1 MIVDAEEIGSK
12 RYERSALIRENRKA
26 RLFSLLVAVI
36 FFALSELMD
45 DPQMQTVVG
54 VISVTY
60 PYFVSVRIDS
70 LFERGNHAVD
80 AIPQPAYS
88 ALYHLFWMFVCYSVG
103 FCIAK
108 LELLAAS

>member
-1 MIVDAEEIGSK
+1 MVVDAEEIGSK

-54 VISVTY
+54 AISVTY

-70 LFERGNHAVD
+70 LFERGDHAVD